1 MGYQAPCTCLVAS
14 LLSRL
19 CQTRVK
25 DVGASGTAD
34 KRYVEQNRRHA
45 VDITAAK
52 TPRAFIEE
60 GVKITNGEIMD
71 LSLFA
76 LIPECIQQ

>member
-1 MGYQAPCTCLVAS
+1 LHLPGCIAVVPITSNAGKRCC
-14 LLSRL
+14 
-19 CQTRVK
+19 
-25 DVGASGTAD
+25 GSGTAD
-34 KRYVEQNRRHA
+34 KRYVEQNRRRA

-76 LIPECIQQ
+76 LIPDCIQQ